1 MLGGLISPL
10 LSNVFYEE
18 FIHAMSLIFLSQSI
32 CDDSPARL
40 AFLLLWLI
48 SKLVIIH
55 GATMHPQAQT
65 TPALTSPDRCTLES
79 LCPIL
84 ILNLLNQ
91 P

>member
-18 FIHAMSLIFLSQSI
+18 FIHAVSLVPLSQSI
-32 CDDSPARL
+32 CDDIPVRL
-40 AFLLLWLI
+40 ALLCLWLV
-48 SKLVIIH
+48 SKLFIIH
-55 GATMHPQAQT
+55 GATVHPQPQNI
-65 TPALTSPDRCTLES
+65 PALTSPDGCPLRS
-79 LCPIL
+79 LCPIS